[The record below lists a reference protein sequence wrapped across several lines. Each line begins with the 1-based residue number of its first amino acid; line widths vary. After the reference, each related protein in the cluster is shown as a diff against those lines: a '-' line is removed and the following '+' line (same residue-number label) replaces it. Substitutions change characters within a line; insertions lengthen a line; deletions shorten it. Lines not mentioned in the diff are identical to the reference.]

1 MGVFLFSNVTK
12 VEFSQGLGNKGANL
26 ILFKKIWIIE
36 NLWELWFTTCAQS
49 ELRGQTY
56 DTTIICMTFAP
67 LKVLPDG
74 GQKGSKFINK
84 KLPKQIWYN
93 KINIILLYSK
103 LIKIYK
109 MKNLFV
115 YSSLL
120 VTSIFFVYCSLTMD
134 IPTYNQI
141 GGFLMGILSFTLL
154 LIVFVCD
161 VQSVLNKKSKPQK
174 F

>member
-1 MGVFLFSNVTK
+1 M
-12 VEFSQGLGNKGANL
+12 
-26 ILFKKIWIIE
+26 
-36 NLWELWFTTCAQS
+36 
-49 ELRGQTY
+49 
-56 DTTIICMTFAP
+56 
-67 LKVLPDG
+67 
-74 GQKGSKFINK
+74 KFINK
-84 KLPKQIWYN
+84 KLSKQIWYN
-93 KINIILLYSK
+93 KINVIHLYSK
-103 LIKIYK
+103 LKKIYK

-141 GGFLMGILSFTLL
+141 GVLFLGILSFTLL

>member
-1 MGVFLFSNVTK
+1 MGVFLFSNVTNPNPGC
-12 VEFSQGLGNKGANL
+12 ESGNRGANL

-93 KINIILLYSK
+93 ENNVIHLYSK
-103 LIKIYK
+103 LIKI
-109 MKNLFV
+109 
-115 YSSLL
+115 
-120 VTSIFFVYCSLTMD
+120 
-134 IPTYNQI
+134 
-141 GGFLMGILSFTLL
+141 
-154 LIVFVCD
+154 
-161 VQSVLNKKSKPQK
+161 
-174 F
+174 